1 MKRKKRKNLIYPCL
15 FLWIMGAVILLF
27 LNQELMGGDSP
38 DCTNKRMTLL
48 TIGNSNGEGPGKWPG
63 QLQKLLGPETLI
75 INNSVSG
82 RTIGF
87 DNLGQSSLNTLK
99 QIRFILES
107 ACREA
112 EPRGGFDK
120 ILICLGTNDCKAVF
134 DSRQHEVTSNY
145 EKLIRIMLTY
155 PYPSNVQPVVVIV
168 SPPPYGKVAS
178 LTEKYKG
185 AEQRVQNL
193 VPKFRELADKLGCP
207 YIDIYTPMVPVV
219 DRLTVDGVHFT
230 EQGYQ
235 VMAEHIKTALVNE
248 HTDASSLQKE
258 P

>member
-1 MKRKKRKNLIYPCL
+1 
-15 FLWIMGAVILLF
+15 
-27 LNQELMGGDSP
+27 
-38 DCTNKRMTLL
+38 
-48 TIGNSNGEGPGKWPG
+48 
-63 QLQKLLGPETLI
+63 
-75 INNSVSG
+75 
-82 RTIGF
+82 
-87 DNLGQSSLNTLK
+87 
-99 QIRFILES
+99 
-107 ACREA
+107 
-112 EPRGGFDK
+112 
-120 ILICLGTNDCKAVF
+120 
-134 DSRQHEVTSNY
+134 
-145 EKLIRIMLTY
+145 MLTY

-248 HTDASSLQKE
+248 HPDASSLQKE